1 MTTPVR
7 GLLQAGDVLL
17 YGSRRFLVLSRQQ
30 SISGQEAREARD
42 EEGYRLCPFYTVT
55 VEPMDDRA
63 LPNYMQRHHIKG
75 DPPRTFRLPD
85 AHFFVF
91 VKAGGWRYTRK
102 AR

>member
-17 YGSRRFLVLSRQQ
+17 YGRRKFKVLGRYPST
-30 SISGQEAREARD
+30 SGQEAPQARD
-42 EEGYRLCPFYTVT
+42 EAGHRLCPFYSVL
-55 VEPMDDRA
+55 VKPLDDRP
-63 LPNYMQRHHIKG
+63 LPYYTERHYVEG
-75 DPPRTFRLPD
+75 DPPGTFRIPE